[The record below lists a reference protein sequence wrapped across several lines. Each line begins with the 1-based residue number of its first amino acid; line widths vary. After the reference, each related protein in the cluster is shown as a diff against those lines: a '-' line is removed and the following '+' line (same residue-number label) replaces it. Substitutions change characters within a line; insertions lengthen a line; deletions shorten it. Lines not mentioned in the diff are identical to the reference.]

1 MRDDTEVDPLDAR
14 VSIGTSQC
22 RNDLCAEPRHV
33 LMFSDR
39 RRRACE
45 EPPVVFLSPNF
56 KGTCQPINLAFR
68 CGLDQRLSI
77 SSFVVYLLS
86 DIRHLPPQMP
96 TLSVASAY
104 SRASSRLSS
113 ISIRLA
119 ARLHLP

>member
-68 CGLDQRLSI
+68 CGFGSEAIDFLVRGVPS
-77 SSFVVYLLS
+77 VGY
-86 DIRHLPPQMP
+86 PPP
-96 TLSVASAY
+96 ASAN
-104 SRASSRLSS
+104 ADT
-113 ISIRLA
+113 
-119 ARLHLP
+119 